1 MLHKIVGVLSL
12 GIALGLST
20 IATDA
25 AAFGGSA
32 GGGHGGGFGGGG
44 FHGGG
49 LGGGA
54 FHRGGFRGSGF
65 HDGRFGPGFVG
76 HGFAGH
82 GFNRGFVRGR
92 FFSPGFGW
100 WGAPGYFDEDLCF
113 ARTAYGYKW
122 ACGY

>member
-1 MLHKIVGVLSL
+1 MLHKIVAVLSL
-12 GIALGLST
+12 GITLGLSSIST
-20 IATDA
+20 HA
-25 AAFGGSA
+25 AAVGGGGGGGNGGGGSQA
-32 GGGHGGGFGGGG
+32 GG
-44 FHGGG
+44 FHGG
-49 LGGGA
+49 
-54 FHRGGFRGSGF
+54 GF

-82 GFNRGFVRGR
+82 GINRRFVRGR

-113 ARTAYGYKW
+113 ASTPYGYKW

>member
-1 MLHKIVGVLSL
+1 MLHKIVAVLSL
-12 GIALGLST
+12 GIALGLSSIST
-20 IATDA
+20 HAATV
-25 AAFGGSA
+25 GGGG

-49 LGGGA
+49 FHGG
-54 FHRGGFRGSGF
+54 GF

-76 HGFAGH
+76 RGFAGH
-82 GFNRGFVRGR
+82 GLNRRFVHGR

-113 ARTAYGYKW
+113 AWTPYGYKW